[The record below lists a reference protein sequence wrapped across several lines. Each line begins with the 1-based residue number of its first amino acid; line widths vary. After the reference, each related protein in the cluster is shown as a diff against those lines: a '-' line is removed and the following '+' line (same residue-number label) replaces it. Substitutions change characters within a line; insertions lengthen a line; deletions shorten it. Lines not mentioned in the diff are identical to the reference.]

1 MAQMQYSEDFA
12 FYQQLKY
19 YYDTNRGK
27 IRSRYNDLTKKFL
40 AYNDKRENP
49 DAFLRLPQFEAL
61 EMYVFIKEFMGNPQ
75 VYEMFDDWRKRRDKF
90 SDASYYSVNKGGQ
103 MRLFDY
109 ETEQVTD
116 TLFKQMKK
124 YKEAYPNYIYALT
137 MGLGKTILM
146 ATCIFYEFL
155 LANKYP
161 KDKRF
166 CHNALVFA
174 PDKTVLQSLREIITF
189 DKNKVVPPE
198 YARVLDANIKFH
210 FLEETGTTLHT
221 IDDSDF
227 NIIISNT
234 QKIIVKKKRKEP
246 KPGEVLFGQGS
257 LLSSIYGDDHSEI
270 DDAWDDT
277 TLMDNQ
283 RFKKLCRLPQL
294 GVYVDEAHHLFGADL
309 EKQIRSK
316 TANKTSL
323 RDTINM
329 LAERTSIVACYN
341 YTGTPYVNKQIL
353 PEVVYAYGLKES
365 IWNGYLKDADPI
377 AFENVKSTEFLRLAV
392 ETFWE
397 KYGGKTYE
405 GLNPKLA
412 IYASGVE
419 EAANEVRPA
428 LEEILADLGIPGSSI
443 LLNVGDTKYT
453 KNEDIRNFNDL
464 DVHGSQG
471 NDKQFIILVDKGKEG
486 WNCRSLFGVAMFR
499 NPKSKIFVLQAT
511 MRCLRNITD
520 ERLTATVFL
529 SKENYD
535 TLDDE
540 LNKNYNMEIKDIKSG
555 NTKKKSRH
563 KVRVLPPL
571 RKIVLKKI
579 WHEYT
584 LEEKIYSKPVD
595 FKINEI
601 DYAKYESIMY
611 EKDSIALASSVKE
624 KNIDFIKEQ
633 MRFSK
638 FSLVGEVAR
647 YLNVSC
653 VLVDRIIS
661 EAVDGVDAILEAVN
675 KYNEILDDVI
685 VPTIFH
691 SLFEVK
697 VALKTED
704 KELVLL
710 REPKD
715 AGYYEFT
722 ANDDLVLTNHYGGFT
737 PEQIAKSFHADT
749 YCFDS
754 LPEKEC
760 FMQYI
765 TNNKIKEIYF
775 TGMFTANQGDLSV
788 QYYDPESGRVRHYYP
803 DFLARLDD
811 GSYQLIEVKGD
822 NKIDDAVVKA
832 KAAAAHEMA
841 VASGVEYKMYAG
853 SEIMKTHI
861 LAYLEGISKSVTY
874 DYEDESMYSMVAEDP
889 IPYGKSKN

>member
-1 MAQMQYSEDFA
+1 MAMQYIEEFA

-40 AYNDKRENP
+40 AYNDKKENP
-49 DAFLRLPQFEAL
+49 DAFLRTPQFEAL

-75 VYEMFDDWRKRRDKF
+75 VYEMFDDWRNRRDKF
-90 SDASYYSVNKGGQ
+90 SDASYYAVDKGGQ
-103 MRLFDY
+103 IRLY
-109 ETEQVTD
+109 AEEAKEVTD
-116 TLFKQMKK
+116 ILFKQMKE

-161 KDKRF
+161 RDKRF

-210 FLEETGTTLHT
+210 FLEKIGTTLHT

-246 KPGEVLFGQGS
+246 KPADVLFDNGS
-257 LLSSIYGDDHSEI
+257 LLSSLYGNMVDDSDE
-270 DDAWDDT
+270 AWDDAS
-277 TLMDNQ
+277 LMDNQ

-309 EKQIRSK
+309 EKQIRAK
-316 TANKTSL
+316 KNDKTSL
-323 RDTINM
+323 RATINM

-341 YTGTPYVNKQIL
+341 YTGTPYVNKQLL

-365 IWNGYLKDADPI
+365 IRHGYLKDADPI
-377 AFENVKSTEFLRLAV
+377 AFKNVKSTEFLKIAV
-392 ETFWE
+392 TTFWE
-397 KYGGKTYE
+397 RYGGKLYE

-428 LEEILADLGIPGSSI
+428 LETILADLGIPTSSI

-453 KNEDIRNFNDL
+453 KNDDIKNFNDL
-464 DVHGSQG
+464 DVKGSQG
-471 NDKQFIILVDKGKEG
+471 NEKQFIILVDKGKEG

-520 ERLTATVFL
+520 DRLTATVFL

-535 TLDDE
+535 TLDEE
-540 LNKNYNMEIKDIKSG
+540 LHKNFNMEIKDMKS
-555 NTKKKSRH
+555 NTEKTKSVH
-563 KVRVLPPL
+563 KVRVLPPP
-571 RKIVLKKI
+571 RTIVLKKV
-579 WHEYT
+579 WHEYS
-584 LEEKIYSKPVD
+584 LEEKSYTRPVD
-595 FKINEI
+595 FKLVDI
-601 DYAKYESIMY
+601 DYSKYESIMY
-611 EKDSIALASSVKE
+611 EKDSIARDSSLKE
-624 KNIDFIKEQ
+624 KNIDYIKEQ
-633 MRFSK
+633 MKFSE

-647 YLNVSC
+647 YLNISC
-653 VLVDRIIS
+653 VLINKIIKES
-661 EAVDGVDAILEAVN
+661 VDGVDAILEAVN
-675 KYNEILDDVI
+675 KHNEILEDVI
-685 VPTIFH
+685 IPSIFH
-691 SLFEVK
+691 ALFEVK
-697 VALKTED
+697 TELRTED
-704 KELVLL
+704 RELVLL

-715 AGYYEFT
+715 AGYYEFS
-722 ANDDLVLTNHYGGFT
+722 AKDELVVNNQYKGFT

-754 LPEKEC
+754 APEKEC

-765 TNNKIKEIYF
+765 TNNKVKEVYF
-775 TGMFTANQGDLSV
+775 TGMFTANQGDLAI
-788 QYYDPESGRVRHYYP
+788 QYYDPESGRVRHYFP

-822 NKIDDAVVKA
+822 NKIDDTVVKA
-832 KAAAAHEMA
+832 KAEAAQEMA
-841 VASGVEYKMYAG
+841 VASGIEYKMYAG

-861 LAYLEGISKSVTY
+861 LSYLDKT
-874 DYEDESMYSMVAEDP
+874 
-889 IPYGKSKN
+889 NQN

>member
-1 MAQMQYSEDFA
+1 MAIEYIEEFA

-19 YYDTNRGK
+19 YYDLNRGK

-40 AYNDKRENP
+40 AYNDKKENP
-49 DAFLRLPQFEAL
+49 DAFLRTPQFEAL

-75 VYEMFDDWRKRRDKF
+75 VYEMFDDWRNRRDKF
-90 SDASYYSVNKGGQ
+90 SDASYYSVDKSGQ
-103 MRLFDY
+103 SSIFEY
-109 ETEQVTD
+109 ETEQETEV
-116 TLFKQMKK
+116 LFKQMKQ
-124 YKEAYPNYIYALT
+124 YREVYPNYIYALT

-161 KDKRF
+161 RDKRF
-166 CHNALVFA
+166 CHNVLVFA

-210 FLEETGTTLHT
+210 FLEETGTTLQT

-234 QKIIVKKKRKEP
+234 QKIIVKKKRKDP
-246 KPGEVLFGQGS
+246 KPVDALFDSNS
-257 LLSSIYGDDHSEI
+257 LLSPLYGSVEDDS
-270 DDAWDDT
+270 DDAWDDAS
-277 TLMDNQ
+277 LMDNQ

-309 EKQIRSK
+309 EKQIRAKS
-316 TANKTSL
+316 NDKTSL
-323 RDTINM
+323 RSTINM

-341 YTGTPYVNKQIL
+341 YTGTPYVNKQLL

-365 IWNGYLKDADPI
+365 IWHGYLKDADPI
-377 AFENVKSTEFLRLAV
+377 AFENVKSAEFLKIAV
-392 ETFWE
+392 TTFWE
-397 KYGGKTYE
+397 RYGGKLYE

-419 EAANEVRPA
+419 EAANEVKPA
-428 LEEILADLGIPGSSI
+428 LEKILEDLGIPISSI

-453 KNEDIRNFNDL
+453 KNDDIRNFNDL
-464 DVHGSQG
+464 DVQGSQG
-471 NDKQFIILVDKGKEG
+471 NEKQFIILVDKGKEG
-486 WNCRSLFGVAMFR
+486 WNCRSLFGVTMFR

-511 MRCLRNITD
+511 MRCLRNITND
-520 ERLTATVFL
+520 RLTATVFL

-535 TLDDE
+535 ILDEE
-540 LNKNYNMEIKDIKSG
+540 LHKNFNMEIKDMKSNVG
-555 NTKKKSRH
+555 KPKSIY
-563 KVRVLPPL
+563 KVRVLPPP
-571 RKIVLKKI
+571 RTIVLKKI
-579 WHEYT
+579 WHEYS
-584 LEEKIYSKPVD
+584 LEEKQYDKQVD
-595 FKINEI
+595 FKLDKI
-601 DYAKYESIMY
+601 DYSKYESTMY
-611 EKDSIALASSVKE
+611 EKDSIARDSSLK
-624 KNIDFIKEQ
+624 KTNIDYIKER
-633 MRFSK
+633 MKFSE

-647 YLNVSC
+647 YLNISC
-653 VLVDRIIS
+653 VLIDKIIRES
-661 EAVDGVDAILEAVN
+661 VDGVDAILVAVN

-685 VPTIFH
+685 IPSIFH
-691 SLFEVK
+691 TLFEVK
-697 VALKTED
+697 TEIKTED

-710 REPKD
+710 REPKNV
-715 AGYYEFT
+715 GYYEFS
-722 ANDDLVLTNHYGGFT
+722 ARDELVINNQCEAFT

-754 LPEKEC
+754 VPEKEC

-765 TNNKIKEIYF
+765 TSDKVKEVYF

-788 QYYDPESGRVRHYYP
+788 QYYDPESGRVRRYYP
-803 DFLARLDD
+803 DFLAKLND

-822 NKIDDAVVKA
+822 NKIDDTLVKA
-832 KAAAAHEMA
+832 KAEAAQEMA
-841 VASGVEYKMYAG
+841 VASGIEYKMYAG

-861 LAYLEGISKSVTY
+861 LS
-874 DYEDESMYSMVAEDP
+874 
-889 IPYGKSKN
+889 